1 MDIILEDN
9 QYMNQFQQPNQQKQ
23 NSLPFTIREKPLMQN
38 PNPNPNPVKDPQSSP
53 SSSCNFERLFSEIIE
68 AQSDIESMDEGVKK
82 FFSNYIENIV
92 NPNEMKNTI
101 KIIKQNESNQAK
113 LIQDFKSFLEEEL
126 HSNKEKVEKD
136 MKITKQIETKTYQVA
151 RAKDM
156 FRELNEMLHGD
167 IISHQKEIKKISE
180 ENKKIQ
186 SEVQA
191 FEKEIEE
198 LNTENKKSYNE
209 ELNLLDTVMSF
220 GKKLYNTYVTR
231 EEKKKE
237 KNGLEEQIMKLKE
250 EKKEMDKK
258 FNDEIETIEKEKQ
271 KEQKDFQDK
280 KNEIEIFLN
289 SFPEKNAEY
298 DSLLNSLKKF
308 YTKRLSQYKSLQKSS
323 QDKKS
328 SSSSIT
334 LPLPELKERINNC
347 DQSLLHE
354 IFNTIEIIR
363 NIHPYLLTPSQ
374 LNMENI
380 IDVME
385 SLITQISNILN
396 DETPQEKMNSER
408 VVQIEEIGPKL
419 ADIYRTKF
427 IKNVFYNALKMN
439 CVEEKK
445 KKDAEKKMK
454 ELKDKEEKL
463 KQLQLKYINEK
474 SNNNNNKDSQMSE
487 KSDTNSFLSIND
499 DLEFILKEKETPKKP
514 VEKIRKASPTMSSY
528 SDINSI
534 NDKSALSSNSTINTS
549 NANNSNIINI
559 NIRDNKKK
567 DEKKKKNSN
576 INVIL
581 EEDDMSKSKSESKS
595 KSKSRSIT
603 KERKERR
610 DSSEQERR
618 NNKQKSNKKRN
629 KPSQIKKKNKKK
641 RRFEGDSSDE
651 NVSNKEEDSFLNQIL
666 GITSDFTDKSTD
678 NKQMKN
684 CETERKRAKDD
695 MKFGKNKFNYY
706 EESNKKS
713 TASNDFDLND
723 LDFLTSLGEEVN
735 KTEKSYGFGRKYN
748 FKK

>member
-1 MDIILEDN
+1 MDIIFEDN
-9 QYMNQFQQPNQQKQ
+9 QYMNQFQQPNQPKQ
-23 NSLPFTIREKPLMQN
+23 NSFPFSIREKSQMQN
-38 PNPNPNPVKDPQSSP
+38 QNQNPIKDPQSSP

-101 KIIKQNESNQAK
+101 KIIKQNESNQSK
-113 LIQDFKSFLEEEL
+113 LIEDFKTFLEAEL

-186 SEVQA
+186 TEVQA

-258 FNDEIETIEKEKQ
+258 FKDEIEAIEKEKQ
-271 KEQKDFQDK
+271 QEEKDFQDK
-280 KNEIEIFLN
+280 KKDIELFLN
-289 SFPEKNAEY
+289 SFPEKDSES

-308 YTKRLSQYKSLQKSS
+308 YSQRLSKYNFLQKSS
-323 QDKKS
+323 QDKKPKS
-328 SSSSIT
+328 NSASSIS
-334 LPLPELKERINNC
+334 LSFSELKEHINNC
-347 DQSLLHE
+347 DQSLLQE

-363 NIHPYLLTPSQ
+363 NIHPYLTTPSQ
-374 LNMENI
+374 LNMNNI
-380 IDVME
+380 IDTME
-385 SLITQISNILN
+385 SLIIQISCIINE
-396 DETPQEKMNSER
+396 ETPQEKINADR
-408 VVQIEEIGPKL
+408 VNQMDEIGIKI
-419 ADIYRTKF
+419 ADIYHTKF
-427 IKNVFYNALKMN
+427 IKNLFFNALRLN

-463 KQLQLKYINEK
+463 KQLQMKYMNEK
-474 SNNNNNKDSQMSE
+474 SNKDSQMSE
-487 KSDTNSFLSIND
+487 KSDNNSFLSIND

-514 VEKIRKASPTMSSY
+514 VEKIRKVSPNISSS
-528 SDINSI
+528 SDMNSLQ
-534 NDKSALSSNSTINTS
+534 DKSAISSISTINTS
-549 NANNSNIINI
+549 NTNNSNIINI
-559 NIRDNKKK
+559 NIKDNKKK
-567 DEKKKKNSN
+567 EDKKKKNSN

-581 EEDDMSKSKSESKS
+581 EEEDMSKSKSDSR
-595 KSKSRSIT
+595 SKSRNKT
-603 KERKERR
+603 KEKKERR
-610 DSSEQERR
+610 DSSEQDRR
-618 NNKQKSNKKRN
+618 NNKQKSNKKRMR
-629 KPSQIKKKNKKK
+629 PSQIKKKNKKK
-641 RRFEGDSSDE
+641 RRLEGDSSDE
-651 NVSNKEEDSFLNQIL
+651 NVSNKEEDSFINQIL
-666 GITSDFTDKSTD
+666 GITSDFMDRSSD

-684 CETERKRAKDD
+684 CETDRKRAKGD
-695 MKFGKNKFNYY
+695 MKFGKNKFNCY

-713 TASNDFDLND
+713 SASNDFDLND